1 MEDDNPRRWRQV
13 ERATTSFHGR
23 AQMAGSIRGMG
34 VVDFDDYRP
43 TDEEAPAEQ
52 GQGSP
57 PLRDPSRV

>member
-43 TDEEAPAEQ
+43 TDEEEPAVAVAHEQ
-52 GQGSP
+52 HPRQA
-57 PLRDPSRV
+57 V